1 MSRGNGKG
9 CNESTKNNF
18 TKILLLH
25 KGVWIVFVLCP
36 SLLLPGAISVLT
48 NEPNLGQSTEM
59 IFRLESSKISLPL
72 CLGSHLKMQTARG
85 VYITRRSGAT
95 MDHGWSSVHYASLI
109 NAAGARSHL
118 GWKFLHDSQCHLHC
132 HSFALDRRH
141 SIKYMGETP

>member
-85 VYITRRSGAT
+85 VYITRRGRRWIMA
-95 MDHGWSSVHYASLI
+95 WSSVHYASLI
-109 NAAGARSHL
+109 NAAGASKEPTPKATQAGNSYTIL
-118 GWKFLHDSQCHLHC
+118 NATSIATLLHWTGGT
-132 HSFALDRRH
+132 R
-141 SIKYMGETP
+141 

>member
-95 MDHGWSSVHYASLI
+95 MDHGMELRALCVI
-109 NAAGARSHL
+109 N
-118 GWKFLHDSQCHLHC
+118 
-132 HSFALDRRH
+132 
-141 SIKYMGETP
+141 